1 MSFIFI
7 TIVSVAFVVLI
18 IHKLAAMSKA
28 RLYWR
33 SLLACA
39 LCAVS
44 IDLALPILSI
54 YLPNYQFIIIIL
66 ITLFA
71 AYYIAGYNIYLDR
84 LAEAKNCRR
93 FFPPEEQAASYS
105 GVHIAPPLRSSDNQ
119 NLQTFDFS
127 ALTASMPK
135 FLCQTA
141 LTPVEP
147 VIAKDDAAKQS
158 VPADESKIQEPAVTV
173 IDENALPPAAETLP
187 SDNSD
192 ESQQEPPLADF
203 LTDSAIP
210 GIALE
215 EMPHTASLEAEVVAD
230 EVSTEE
236 VDAAPMQ
243 PAEDMVSDDKAH
255 TAAVAEADTVLLPAD
270 AAAAPADS
278 PANDVPDDTIHTD
291 TNTDT
296 LAEASPEELPPAAPT
311 DNRIAEKLADLTEL
325 NDILDY
331 AYELRNH
338 NDIPS
343 ALLAFQK
350 ALQHFPT
357 NDYMPFV
364 VIEIGNIHK
373 ADGEYQKAIQVYEQA
388 LELPI
393 LASDETMK
401 KEFMNN
407 IMYLRLLQ
415 SILAEH
421 GSQTLKYAAIPQ
433 DILQIAEAKF
443 QQWREQHS

>member
-7 TIVSVAFVVLI
+7 TIVSVAFVVLV

-105 GVHIAPPLRSSDNQ
+105 GVHIVPPLRSSDNQ
-119 NLQTFDFS
+119 DLQTFDFS
-127 ALTASMPK
+127 ALTASMPE

-141 LTPVEP
+141 QTATEP
-147 VIAKDDAAKQS
+147 IMEKDDTVEQS
-158 VPADESKIQEPAVTV
+158 ISADESQIQPSVMV
-173 IDENALPPAAETLP
+173 IDENACPTAAETLP
-187 SDNSD
+187 NDSSSDS
-192 ESQQEPPLADF
+192 EQEQTPAVDPP
-203 LTDSAIP
+203 TDSAISS
-210 GIALE
+210 ITLE
-215 EMPHTASLEAEVVAD
+215 DMPRTDTAEAEVVTD
-230 EVSTEE
+230 DVSVEE
-236 VDAAPMQ
+236 VDAAPIQ
-243 PAEDMVSDDKAH
+243 QTEAAVSDDKAH
-255 TAAVAEADTVLLPAD
+255 TETAAEADAVLLQTD
-270 AAAAPADS
+270 AATPSDS
-278 PANDVPDDTIHTD
+278 LSDDVPDNTADTD
-291 TNTDT
+291 TT
-296 LAEASPEELPPAAPT
+296 AETSPEELPPVVPT
-311 DNRIAEKLADLTEL
+311 DNKIAEKLSALTEL

-350 ALQHFPT
+350 ALQHFPA

-373 ADGEYQKAIQVYEQA
+373 ADGEYEKAISVYEQA

-421 GSQTLKYAAIPQ
+421 GSQTLKYATIPQ
-433 DILQIAEAKF
+433 DILQIAETKF